1 MIENHYPTRHLLK
14 SIYSL
19 NKQNEGSE
27 TATPTMHAHTN
38 YGEFKSHTALTDMG
52 ISHPISASLAM
63 VAPTNHVHITDGES
77 LHHTAPRE
85 GNLVSVP
92 IIYMETEPS

>member
-1 MIENHYPTRHLLK
+1 
-14 SIYSL
+14 
-19 NKQNEGSE
+19 
-27 TATPTMHAHTN
+27 MHVHTN
-38 YGEFKSHTALTDMG
+38 CGEFMSHTALTDMG
-52 ISHPISASLAM
+52 ISHPISASLAT